1 MDVLILA
8 AGLGSRVS
16 KYTHDSI
23 PKYLINIDNHTGL
36 YYLINYWN
44 KYANNIYLAIR
55 HCLFDKNFRELSH
68 HADNPYW
75 LGDAGIKIADILA
88 KVPLGQ
94 KIIRKQMTLK
104 GEVQNGWYR

>member
-44 KYANNIYLAIR
+44 KYANNIYLVINSNYNIITKFYISNI
-55 HCLFDKNFRELSH
+55 FDEDISK
-68 HADNPYW
+68 
-75 LGDAGIKIADILA
+75 KINI
-88 KVPLGQ
+88 
-94 KIIRKQMTLK
+94 MF
-104 GEVQNGWYR
+104 